1 MKKRLLFL
9 IAAVTLA
16 GEWAGFGQTIVW
28 SGGGDASSWTDPNNW
43 VGSQEPGSANNVVI
57 TNGAGTNVVISSAVT
72 VESIRC
78 NKTLTIASGSLAV
91 TTGSSSVQGMFT
103 ASVGTTLSA
112 SGSGT
117 TLTSSGPVDIDNA
130 SLYVSGGATL
140 SLAGAVEYNHSAGS
154 DAVLQASGSGSAID
168 LTGLTNFTA
177 VNGGS
182 YYPLMIEALAGGAI
196 NLDAMVSSS
205 NGIVQVEA
213 TGVGSEVNLSAL
225 RVFSGYTGNIN
236 EGGGVAE
243 LQASSGGTLLVGQLG
258 AVNAADISEDGTGTL
273 GLNALTNLT
282 DSTLTVSGGT
292 VTLTNLTDIDNANL
306 YVSGGATLSLP
317 GAVAYDHS
325 ADSETVLQASG
336 PGSVLALTGLTNVT
350 GMNAG
355 SYNALIIQALAGG
368 AINLD
373 GLISSSIGIVQ
384 IKASGSG
391 SEVNLSALRVFSG
404 YSGNINEGEGF
415 SELQASSGGTVLVG
429 QLGVVNTVGI
439 TEDGTGTLNLN
450 AITNLA
456 GSTLTVSGGTV
467 SLTNLTDID
476 NANLYVTS
484 GATLSLPRVAEFSHS
499 ADSISVFQASGSGSV
514 LALPGLTNVSGTNGG
529 SYNALMIQ
537 ALAGGM
543 INLDGLLSSSNAIVQ
558 MEASG
563 SGSEVNLSGLRVFSG
578 YAGNIDEGEGFSEL
592 QASSGG
598 TVLVGQL
605 GTVNAVGISEDG
617 TGTLNLNAL
626 TNLTDSTLTVS
637 GGTVTLTG
645 VADIDNT
652 SLYVSSGAA
661 LSLPG
666 AVGFQAGCQNVVW
679 QASGAGSLLQMSHLT
694 NIVGS
699 TCGYFFDIQALAGG
713 QVLLGDLQSITNG
726 GVAILSDGAG
736 STINLI
742 GLSDFVLQS
751 GEGSVTAQ
759 NGGTIILNPQPL
771 LLGNVA
777 IDIATGTPGLPP
789 AVVAPSALT
798 LFATPWDSYRVEE
811 LNPLLPGSPLAT
823 ILVPL
828 TNNFQSIAILPAAN
842 TTFQVT
848 EFVANPP
855 ILQLG
860 LTPDNQVQL
869 VLFGETN
876 ATYQI
881 QSTPNLRAPITWT
894 PGSVAAMTNSF
905 RIFPETPPEGP
916 SQFYRAQ
923 QQ

>member
-9 IAAVTLA
+9 IAALALA
-16 GEWAGFGQTIVW
+16 GGWTGFAQTVTW
-28 SGGGDASSWTDPNNW
+28 SGGGDASSWSDANNW
-43 VGSQEPGSANNVVI
+43 VGNQAPGSANNVVI
-57 TNGAGTNVVISSAVT
+57 TNGSGTNVVISSSVSVA
-72 VESIRC
+72 SIRC
-78 NKTLTIASGSLAV
+78 NKALTIASGSLTV
-91 TTGSSSVQGMFT
+91 TTGTSSLQGMFT
-103 ASVGTTLSA
+103 ASGGTTLSA
-112 SGSGT
+112 SGTGT

-140 SLAGAVEYNHSAGS
+140 SLPGAVAYNHSAGG
-154 DAVLQASGSGSAID
+154 DEVLQASGTGSTLNLI
-168 LTGLTNFTA
+168 GLTNVSGTD
-177 VNGGS
+177 GGS
-182 YYPLMIEALAGGAI
+182 YYALLIQALAGGVI
-196 NLDAMVSSS
+196 NLDGMISSS
-205 NGIVQVEA
+205 SGIVQIEA
-213 TGVGSEVNLSAL
+213 SGSASEVNLSAL

-236 EGGGVAE
+236 EGAGFAE
-243 LQASSGGTLLVGQLG
+243 LQASSGGTLLLGQLG
-258 AVNAADISEDGTGTL
+258 TVNAADISYDGTG
-273 GLNALTNLT
+273 NANLT
-282 DSTLTVSGGT
+282 TITNFSAGTLTVSRG
-292 VTLTNLTDIDNANL
+292 TLTLANVADIDNASL
-306 YVSGGATLSLP
+306 LVSDGATLSLP
-317 GAVAYDHS
+317 GVLNCNHS
-325 ADSETVLQASG
+325 ANSTMVFQASG
-336 PGSVLALTGLTNVT
+336 SGSVLALTGLTNVM
-350 GMNAG
+350 GMNGGA
-355 SYNALIIQALAGG
+355 YNALMIQALAGG
-368 AINLD
+368 VINLD
-373 GLISSSIGIVQ
+373 GLISSSNAIVQ
-384 IKASGSG
+384 IEASGSG
-391 SEVNLSALRVFSG
+391 SEVSLSALRVFSG
-404 YSGNINEGEGF
+404 YSGNVDEGAGF
-415 SELQASSGGTVLVG
+415 PELQASSGGTVLVE
-429 QLGVVNTVGI
+429 QLGQANAVNI
-439 TEDGTGTLNLN
+439 SEDGTGTLNLN

-456 GSTLTVSGGTV
+456 GSTLTVSAGTV
-467 SLTNLTDID
+467 ILTNLTDID
-476 NANLYVTS
+476 NASLYVTG
-484 GATLSLPRVAEFSHS
+484 GAAVSLPQVAGFSHS
-499 ADSISVFQASGSGSV
+499 ADSTSVFQASGSGSV
-514 LALPGLTNVSGTNGG
+514 LALTGLTTVMGMNAG
-529 SYNALMIQ
+529 SYNALRIQ
-537 ALAGGM
+537 ALAGGV
-543 INLDGLLSSSNAIVQ
+543 INLDRLISSSNAIVQ
-558 MEASG
+558 VEANG
-563 SGSEVNLSGLRVFSG
+563 SVSEVNLSALRVFSG
-578 YAGNIDEGEGFSEL
+578 YSGNVDEGAGFSEL

-605 GTVNAVGISEDG
+605 GLVNAVGISEDG
-617 TGTLNLNAL
+617 TGTLNLGAL

-637 GGTVTLTG
+637 GGTATLTN

-666 AVGFQAGCQNVVW
+666 AAGFQAGCQTVVW
-679 QASGAGSLLQMSHLT
+679 QATGAGSVLQLSRLT

-699 TCGYFFDIQALAGG
+699 ACGYFLDIQALAGG
-713 QVLLGDLQSITNG
+713 QVLLGDVQSITNG
-726 GVAILSDGAG
+726 DIAILADGAG

-828 TNNFQSIAILPAAN
+828 TNNFQSIAILPAEN